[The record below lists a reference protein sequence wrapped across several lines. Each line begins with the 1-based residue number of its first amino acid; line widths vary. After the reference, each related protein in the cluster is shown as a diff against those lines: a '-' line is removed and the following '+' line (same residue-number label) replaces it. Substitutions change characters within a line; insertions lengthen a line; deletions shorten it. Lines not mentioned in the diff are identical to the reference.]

1 MATQLRTER
10 TCGTAA
16 DVVAAYRAG
25 LSIEE
30 VAQVFRMRPTLV
42 AQLVSAAQV
51 TRPSRRRTLRPVV
64 AR

>member
-1 MATQLRTER
+1 MTVQLRSER
-10 TCGTAA
+10 ANGTAA

-42 AQLVSAAQV
+42 TQLVSAAQV
-51 TRPSRRRTLRPVV
+51 TRAPRRRTIRPVL